1 MTDDSADPQPPWWPS
16 ENRFLAALRNS
27 DTPPTTMW
35 LTLQSPNVVEMAG
48 IHGVD
53 AGIIDLEH
61 TTDGLRDMQVMI
73 MAAER
78 SGMTSLVRVPHVDP
92 HLVGR
97 VLDAG
102 AGGVVFPMVSTAGDA
117 ALARESMHYPPEGRR
132 GWAGA
137 HARHVKWCG
146 SELASLGPGLLS
158 PEFTLA
164 ADASLASI
172 FMIENPEGVTNVDD
186 ILDAGR
192 PHAVIF
198 GWGDFL
204 VHANFDRSQ
213 LEAARGRIYDACKQ
227 RGIGIALDPAG
238 GDLAY
243 YRGCFVSVG
252 VDAVISSDAIAA
264 RMKEVRQ
271 HFGPGR
277 VQTDRAPG

>member
-1 MTDDSADPQPPWWPS
+1 
-16 ENRFLAALRNS
+16 
-27 DTPPTTMW
+27 MW
-35 LTLQSPNVVEMAG
+35 LTLQSPNVVEIAG
-48 IHGVD
+48 LHGVD

-61 TTDGLRDMQVMI
+61 TTDDPRDMQVMI
-73 MAAER
+73 MAAEC
-78 SGMTSLVRVPHVDP
+78 SGMTALVRLPHVDP

-102 AGGVVFPMVSTAGDA
+102 ASGIVFPMISTVEDA
-117 ALARESMHYPPEGRR
+117 TLARESMHYPPVGRR

-172 FMIENPEGVTNVDD
+172 FMIENPEGVAHVDE

-204 VHANFDRSQ
+204 VHADFDRSQ
-213 LEAARGRIYDACKQ
+213 LEAARRRVYDACKQ
-227 RGIGIALDPAG
+227 RGIGIAFDPAG
-238 GDLAY
+238 GADLPY

-252 VDAVISSDAIAA
+252 VDAVICSDAIAA
-264 RMKEVRQ
+264 RVKDVRRSFE
-271 HFGPGR
+271 HG
-277 VQTDRAPG
+277 QTQPS

>member
-1 MTDDSADPQPPWWPS
+1 MTDDNAGGLPRWWPTP
-16 ENRFLAALRNS
+16 NRFLAALS
-27 DTPPTTMW
+27 TGDGPPTTIW

-48 IHGVD
+48 MHGID

-61 TTDGLRDMQVMI
+61 TPDDLRDAQVMI
-73 MAAER
+73 VAAER
-78 SGMTSLVRVPHVDP
+78 SGMTALVRVPHVDP
-92 HLVGR
+92 HLIGR
-97 VLDAG
+97 ILDAG
-102 AGGVVFPMVSTAGDA
+102 AGGVVFPMVSTAEEA
-117 ALARESMHYPPEGRR
+117 ALARASMHYPPAGRR

-146 SELASLGPGLLS
+146 SELASHGPGLLS

-172 FMIENPEGVTNVDD
+172 FMIESPEGVANLED
-186 ILDAGR
+186 ILEAGR

-204 VHANFDRSQ
+204 IRTDFDRAQ
-213 LEAARGRIYDACKQ
+213 LQAAQRRIYDRCKE

-238 GDLAY
+238 APDLPY
-243 YRGCFVSVG
+243 YQGCFVSVG

-264 RMKEVRQ
+264 RVRQ
-271 HFGPGR
+271 VSQTFGPGQAR
-277 VQTDRAPG
+277 PS

>member
-1 MTDDSADPQPPWWPS
+1 MLRRKGVSPVTDDSAGPQPPWWPPA
-16 ENRFLAALRNS
+16 NRFLAALYNR
-27 DTPPTTMW
+27 DIPPTTMW

-48 IHGVD
+48 VHGVD

-61 TTDGLRDMQVMI
+61 TTDGLRDMQIMI

-78 SGMTSLVRVPHVDP
+78 SGMTALVRVPHVDP

-102 AGGVVFPMVSTAGDA
+102 AGGVVFPMVSAAEDA

-164 ADASLASI
+164 VDASLASI
-172 FMIENPEGVTNVDD
+172 FMIEDREGVAHVDD
-186 ILDAGR
+186 ILDAGC

-204 VHANFDRSQ
+204 VRANFDRSK
-213 LEAARGRIYDACKQ
+213 LEAARRRVYEACKQ
-227 RGIGIALDPAG
+227 RGIGLALDPAG
-238 GDLAY
+238 GSDLPY

-264 RMKEVRQ
+264 RMKEVRRY
-271 HFGPGR
+271 FGP
-277 VQTDRAPG
+277 

>member
-1 MTDDSADPQPPWWPS
+1 
-16 ENRFLAALRNS
+16 
-27 DTPPTTMW
+27 
-35 LTLQSPNVVEMAG
+35 MAG
-48 IHGVD
+48 LHGID

-61 TTDGLRDMQVMI
+61 TTDGLRDAQVMI
-73 MAAER
+73 VAAER
-78 SGMTSLVRVPHVDP
+78 SGMTALVRVPHVDP

-102 AGGVVFPMVSTAGDA
+102 AGGVVFPMVSTAEEA
-117 ALARESMHYPPEGRR
+117 ALARASMHYPPEGRR

-146 SELASLGPGLLS
+146 SEFGSLGPGLLS
-158 PEFTLA
+158 RDFTAA

-172 FMIENPEGVTNVDD
+172 FMIEDPEGVANVDD

-204 VHANFDRSQ
+204 LRANFDRAR
-213 LEAARGRIYDACKQ
+213 LEAARQRIYDACKE
-227 RGIGIALDPAG
+227 RGIGIALDPVG
-238 GDLAY
+238 VPELPY

-252 VDAVISSDAIAA
+252 VDAVICSDAIAA
-264 RMKEVRQ
+264 RMREVGQ
-271 HFGPGR
+271 QFGPGGGSA
-277 VQTDRAPG
+277 VLT